1 MTIPVQ
7 PLPFVGSAFILDER
21 RRLENIIE
29 QMKIERESFR
39 SHWTQLAS
47 YIKPRRGRFFVNDVN
62 KGDRRN
68 QNIIDSTPT
77 FAARTLSSG
86 MMSGITNPARPWF
99 RLTVADSELADMADV
114 KEWLHE
120 VTLRMNI
127 VMARSNLYNILPI
140 YYTDL
145 GVFGTAAMLVE
156 EDDEDVVRCLSFPIG
171 SYMMANDA
179 KGRVRVFAREFQMTV
194 RQIVEQFCTDEQ
206 GRIDLAN
213 ASSTVRQLY
222 EQNQLETRIDMTH
235 MIGPNPEADPNKLAS
250 KYKPFASWYW
260 ETGTAKDGELLGF
273 LQKRGYDEFPIMA
286 TRWEVTG
293 EDVYATDCPGM
304 TALGDIKQLQ
314 LAEKRIFQAV
324 EKMVSPPMRAPA
336 GLKNARLS
344 FAPNDISFV
353 PETQGEGIRAMQ
365 EIRPDVNHL
374 EMKQQQAR
382 QRIEAAFFA
391 DLFLMIAN
399 DRRSQRA
406 TATEIEARHEEKLL
420 ALGPVLERLNQELL
434 NPAIDRVFAIM
445 ARRDM
450 LPPAPEAMQGL
461 SLRVEYISIMAAAQ
475 RMVGIG
481 GIDRLAAF
489 VTNLAAN
496 TQNPQVLDKIDT
508 DQMVDEYADMMGVSP
523 RVVRPDEDVE
533 AMRMARAEAAAQQQA
548 VEQAKMEADAMAKLG
563 SIKTDQPNA
572 MTDLLGMRT
581 APGMV

>member
-7 PLPFVGSAFILDER
+7 PIPFVGGSQILDER
-21 RRLENIIE
+21 RKLENLIE

-77 FAARTLSSG
+77 FASRTLSSG

-99 RLTVADSELADMADV
+99 RLTVSDSSLGDLATV

-127 VMARSNLYNILPI
+127 VMARSNFYNILPV

-145 GVFGTAAMLVE
+145 GVFGTAVMSV
-156 EDDEDVVRCLSFPIG
+156 EDDAEDVIRCTSFPVG
-171 SYMMANDA
+171 SCMLANDA

-194 RQIVEQFCTDEQ
+194 RQIVEQFCTDDF
-206 GRIDLAN
+206 GRVNLSN

-222 EQNQLETRIDMTH
+222 DQNQMEVRIDVTH
-235 MIGPNPEADPNKLAS
+235 CVGPNPQADATKQAS

-260 ETGTAKDGELLGF
+260 ETGMAKDGELLGF

-324 EKMVSPPMRAPA
+324 EKMISPPMRAPA

-344 FAPNDISFV
+344 FAPNDVSYV
-353 PETQGEGIRAMQ
+353 PDIQGDGIRPMQ
-365 EIRPDVNHL
+365 EIRPDVSHL
-374 EMKQQQAR
+374 ELKQQQAR

-399 DRRSQRA
+399 DRRAQRA

-434 NPAIDRVFAIM
+434 NPVIDRIFAIM

-450 LPPAPEAMQGL
+450 LPPPPEEMQGTL
-461 SLRVEYISIMAAAQ
+461 LRVEYISIMAAAQ

-481 GIDRLAAF
+481 GIDRLAGF
-489 VTNLAAN
+489 VTSLAAN

-533 AMRMARAEAAAQQQA
+533 AMRAERARAQAAMQAAQQAQ
-548 VEQAKMEADAMAKLG
+548 MEADAMAKLG

-572 MTDLLGMRT
+572 MTDLLGMQGT
-581 APGMV
+581 PGVI

>member
-7 PLPFVGSAFILDER
+7 PLPFVGSAYILDER
-21 RRLENIIE
+21 RKLENIIE

-47 YIKPRRGRFFVNDVN
+47 YIKPRRGRFFVTDVN
-62 KGDRRN
+62 KGERRN

-99 RLTVADSELADMADV
+99 RLTIADSELSDLADI

-145 GVFGTAAMLVE
+145 GVFGTAAMLIE
-156 EDDEDVVRCLSFPIG
+156 EDDEDVIRCASFPIG
-171 SYMMANDA
+171 SYMLANDA
-179 KGRVRVFAREFQMTV
+179 KGRARVFSREFQMTV
-194 RQIVEQFCTDEQ
+194 RQIVEQFCTDDK
-206 GRIDLAN
+206 GKVNLAN
-213 ASSTVRQLY
+213 ASSTVRNLY
-222 EQNQLETRIDMTH
+222 EQNQMESRIDITH
-235 MIGPNPEADPNKLAS
+235 LIGPNPEADGSRLAS

-260 ETGTAKDGELLGF
+260 ESGTAKDGELLGF
-273 LQKRGYDEFPIMA
+273 LQKRGYNEFPIMA

-336 GLKNARLS
+336 GLKNSRLS

-353 PETQGEGIRAMQ
+353 PEMQGEGIKPIQ
-365 EIRPDVNHL
+365 EIRPDVSHL
-374 EMKQQQAR
+374 EFKQQQAR

-399 DRRSQRA
+399 DKRAQRA

-445 ARRDM
+445 ERKDM
-450 LPPAPEAMQGL
+450 LPPPPESMQGMM
-461 SLRVEYISIMAAAQ
+461 LRVEYISIMAAAQ

-481 GIDRLAAF
+481 GIDRLAGF
-489 VTNLAAN
+489 VTGLAAN

-508 DQMVDEYADMMGVSP
+508 DQMVDEYAEMMGVSP
-523 RVVRPDEDVE
+523 RVVRPDEDVAE
-533 AMRMARAEAAAQQQA
+533 MRAAREEAARQMQQM
-548 VEQAKMEADAMAKLG
+548 EQAKMEAEAIAKLG
-563 SIKTDQPNA
+563 TIKTNEPNA
-572 MTDLLGMRT
+572 ATDLLGMRT

>member
-7 PLPFVGSAFILDER
+7 PLPFVGSAYILDER

-29 QMKIERESFR
+29 QMKLERESFR

-47 YIKPRRGRFFVNDVN
+47 YIKPRRGRFFVSDVN
-62 KGDRRN
+62 KGERRN

-99 RLTVADSELADMADV
+99 RLTVADSELADMADI

-127 VMARSNLYNILPI
+127 VMARSNLYNTLPI

-145 GVFGTAAMLVE
+145 GVFGTAAMLIE
-156 EDDEDVVRCLSFPIG
+156 EDDEDVIRSLSFPIG
-171 SYMMANDA
+171 SYMLANDA
-179 KGRVRVFAREFQMTV
+179 KGRARVFAREFQMTV
-194 RQIVEQFCTDEQ
+194 RQIVEQFCTDDK
-206 GRIDLAN
+206 GKVNLAN

-222 EQNQLETRIDMTH
+222 EQNQLETRIDVTH
-235 MIGPNPEADPNKLAS
+235 LIGPNPEADATRLAS

-336 GLKNARLS
+336 GLKNSRLS

-353 PETQGEGIRAMQ
+353 PEMQGEGIKPIQ
-365 EIRPDVNHL
+365 EIRPDVSHL
-374 EMKQQQAR
+374 EFKQQQAR

-399 DRRSQRA
+399 DQRAQRA

-434 NPAIDRVFAIM
+434 NPTIDRVFAIM
-445 ARRDM
+445 ARKDM
-450 LPPAPEAMQGL
+450 LPPPPEAMQGM

-481 GIDRLAAF
+481 GIDRLAGF
-489 VTNLAAN
+489 VTGLAAN

-508 DQMVDEYADMMGVSP
+508 DQMVDEYAEMMGVSP
-523 RVVRPDEDVE
+523 RVVRPDETVAE
-533 AMRMARAEAAAQQQA
+533 MRAAREEVARQMQQM
-548 VEQAKMEADAMAKLG
+548 EQAKMEAEAIAKLG
-563 SIKTDQPNA
+563 TIKTDQPNA
-572 MTDLLGMRT
+572 ATDLLGLQS

>member
-1 MTIPVQ
+1 
-7 PLPFVGSAFILDER
+7 
-21 RRLENIIE
+21 
-29 QMKIERESFR
+29 
-39 SHWTQLAS
+39 
-47 YIKPRRGRFFVNDVN
+47 
-62 KGDRRN
+62 
-68 QNIIDSTPT
+68 
-77 FAARTLSSG
+77 
-86 MMSGITNPARPWF
+86 
-99 RLTVADSELADMADV
+99 
-114 KEWLHE
+114 
-120 VTLRMNI
+120 
-127 VMARSNLYNILPI
+127 
-140 YYTDL
+140 
-145 GVFGTAAMLVE
+145 
-156 EDDEDVVRCLSFPIG
+156 
-171 SYMMANDA
+171 
-179 KGRVRVFAREFQMTV
+179 
-194 RQIVEQFCTDEQ
+194 
-206 GRIDLAN
+206 
-213 ASSTVRQLY
+213 
-222 EQNQLETRIDMTH
+222 
-235 MIGPNPEADPNKLAS
+235 
-250 KYKPFASWYW
+250 
-260 ETGTAKDGELLGF
+260 
-273 LQKRGYDEFPIMA
+273 
-286 TRWEVTG
+286 
-293 EDVYATDCPGM
+293 
-304 TALGDIKQLQ
+304 LGDIKQLQ